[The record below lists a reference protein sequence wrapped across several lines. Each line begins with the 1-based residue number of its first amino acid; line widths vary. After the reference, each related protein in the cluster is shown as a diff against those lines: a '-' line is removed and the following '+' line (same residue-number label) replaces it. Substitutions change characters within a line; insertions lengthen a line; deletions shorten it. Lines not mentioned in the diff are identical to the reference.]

1 MLAISVEK
9 PHSLAV
15 VEASSPAPE
24 QGEVRVRVRRAGICG
39 SDVHILHGSNPFAR
53 YPRII
58 GHEFAGEIE
67 SVGPDVSALAV
78 GDRVV
83 VDPVLSCGHCY
94 PCRIGRPNVCANLEV
109 LRRPPRRRLS
119 RPDCCSS
126 AQCRKGFAQPAGRD
140 CGSCRALLDRSQ
152 CPQPHRM
159 RTRGHGPDLW
169 GRHRGPH
176 GATSGQAEGGTLSGQ
191 RP

>member
-24 QGEVRVRVRRAGICG
+24 QSEVRVRVRRAGICG

-78 GDRVV
+78 GAIA
-83 VDPVLSCGHCY
+83 
-94 PCRIGRPNVCANLEV
+94 CRA
-109 LRRPPRRRLS
+109 RRRNGT
-119 RPDCCSS
+119 S
-126 AQCRKGFAQPAGRD
+126 A
-140 CGSCRALLDRSQ
+140 SALRQ
-152 CPQPHRM
+152 
-159 RTRGHGPDLW
+159 G
-169 GRHRGPH
+169 
-176 GATSGQAEGGTLSGQ
+176 
-191 RP
+191 